1 VIEGLGNARY
11 SNVVH
16 NFEEAHRRLASME
29 PDARDAV
36 RATFDAA
43 EALFKLMFP
52 REPRLT
58 AKAASTNLRA
68 LLQRMTDG
76 NPPADAASAKALDSL
91 CEWIEA
97 CQNYRH
103 EHGKP
108 EVIEPPRWLAV
119 LLVST
124 GRAT

>member
-1 VIEGLGNARY
+1 
-11 SNVVH
+11 
-16 NFEEAHRRLASME
+16 M
-29 PDARDAV
+29 

-103 EHGKP
+103 EQRFRVNVMEAECP
-108 EVIEPPRWLAV
+108 SLRLS
-119 LLVST
+119 VS
-124 GRAT
+124 G